1 MIAKKGYKVKFA
13 KIKLDWEGLRVTF
26 NPVAI
31 QGLERYFHGF
41 FNDNYQVNYFMSIIL
56 YNILN

>member
-13 KIKLDWEGLRVTF
+13 KIKLDWEGLKVTF

-31 QGLERYFHGF
+31 QGLERYFRGF

-56 YNILN
+56 